1 MRTNT
6 KMATYFKTMEVEIE
20 HYECLKRPEFK
31 SSFHCIYS
39 PKKITLRPRDNILLN
54 LKITAKAPDCLGA
67 WINLLPTLKELRLA
81 IEDHNWAANKLKEK
95 TIQLN
100 ILNKHFYNTI
110 TIKKNQELQYMFLLG
125 QKFNYKIV
133 TKYTTLT

>member
-1 MRTNT
+1 
-6 KMATYFKTMEVEIE
+6 MATYFKTMEVEIG
-20 HYECLKRPEFK
+20 HYECVKRPEFK
-31 SSFHCIYS
+31 NTFHFIYS
-39 PKKITLRPRDNILLN
+39 PQKFTFTPRDNILLN
-54 LKITAKAPDCLGA
+54 LKITTKAPDCLEA
-67 WINLLPTLKELRLA
+67 WINLLPTLKELGLV
-81 IEDHNWAANKLKEK
+81 IDQNWAANKLKDE

>member
-1 MRTNT
+1 M
-6 KMATYFKTMEVEIE
+6 
-20 HYECLKRPEFK
+20 
-31 SSFHCIYS
+31 
-39 PKKITLRPRDNILLN
+39 N
-54 LKITAKAPDCLGA
+54 LKITTKAPDCLEA
-67 WINLLPTLKELRLA
+67 WINLLPTLKELGLV
-81 IEDHNWAANKLKEK
+81 IDQNWAANKLKDE